1 MRPPNRLMRRT
12 ITVVL
17 AVACTVVMR
26 ATHIIGGEMYYDH
39 LGGNQ
44 YRVTLALYRDCG
56 PDNQNGTG
64 FDAQALFAVYD
75 INGVEITNV
84 SVLDPGEVQVPI
96 DLNDPCLTA
105 PPEVCV
111 ATTLYEHVFDLPPIA
126 GGYTISYQR
135 CCRTP
140 AMVNLSGQQG
150 ITCTVH
156 IPGPPDAVN
165 GSPRFSSYPPVAL
178 CMDQDLTFDHSATDP
193 DGDQLVYGLCA
204 PYQGADAL
212 NPAPLPPPPPYQ
224 TVNWAAGYSAGAPL
238 DSDPAIAIDPV
249 TGVLTVHPTLQGAF
263 TVGVCVTEIRNGVV
277 IGESRRDFMFK
288 VVQCDAAVT
297 AVIADQSG
305 GQVCT
310 GLTQAFENESVNG
323 TEWAWDFGDP
333 STSTDVSTEQE
344 PTWTYAQPGTY
355 TVTLIANPGATCADT
370 SFNTF
375 EVSLPLEAYFER
387 PPVRC
392 PDEPAEF
399 VAGGIHTPTT
409 SIAWDFGAVAVPA
422 TGDGAESIAR
432 FLPAGVHPV
441 TVTYTES
448 GCTDS
453 YTDSV
458 VVYPFPIVDFTND
471 MQACVGTPFAFDNL
485 STAWTPLAYLWDLGD
500 GTLSTDSDLVHTY
513 TDPGVYTV
521 KLTGTTDAGCVYTGT
536 VERIG
541 LVHVFPSPVAAFT
554 ALPSEVSIFD
564 PHVMIEDYSSLSI
577 EWSYLIDGEEMR
589 GPGFEHW
596 FDEGGQYT
604 ITQVVTSADG
614 CTDATTRVVV
624 VSDHVFY
631 APLAFT
637 PDGDDV
643 NDEWLPSVKGARE
656 YELVVFD
663 RWGAERFRTTDP
675 KKGWS
680 GDGLPQGVFLYTA
693 RVKEFGS
700 FAKDYVGHFSLLR

>member
-1 MRPPNRLMRRT
+1 MMNRTLRA
-12 ITVVL
+12 ITL
-17 AVACTVVMR
+17 IGAFAAAGEAC

-44 YRVTLALYRDCG
+44 YKVTLALYRDCG

-64 FDAQALFAVYD
+64 FDALALFAVYD
-75 INGVEITNV
+75 INGIEITNV
-84 SVLDPGEVQVPI
+84 SVSDPGETVIPV
-96 DLNDPCLTA
+96 DLADPCLTA

-111 ATTLYEHVFDLPPIA
+111 ATTLYEHIFDLPPIP

-140 AMVNLSGQQG
+140 AMANLSGQQG

-165 GSPRFSSYPPVAL
+165 SSPRFSEYPPIAL
-178 CMDQDLTFDHSATDP
+178 CMDQDLSFDHSATDP

-204 PYQGADAL
+204 PFQGADAI
-212 NPAPLPPPPPYQ
+212 NPAPLAPPPPYQ
-224 TVNWAAGYSAGAPL
+224 TVNWAAGYSAGVPL
-238 DSDPAIAIDPV
+238 DSDPPIAIDPV
-249 TGVLTVHPTLQGAF
+249 TGLLTLHPTLQGAF

-288 VVQCDAAVT
+288 VVQCNAAVT

-305 GQVCT
+305 GQICT
-310 GLTQAFENESVNG
+310 GLTQAFENESLNG
-323 TEWAWDFGDP
+323 TDWSWDFGDP
-333 STSTDVSTEQE
+333 NTLADTSSQME
-344 PTWTYAQPGTY
+344 PTWIYALPGIY
-355 TVTLIANPGATCADT
+355 TVTLIANPGAPCADT
-370 SFNTF
+370 SSNTF
-375 EVSLPLEAYFER
+375 ELSLPLQAYFER
-387 PPVRC
+387 PPIRC

-399 VAGGIHTPTT
+399 LAEGIYTPTT
-409 SIAWDFGAVAVPA
+409 SIAWDFGGVATPA
-422 TGDGAESIAR
+422 TGDGAEPIAR
-432 FLPAGVHPV
+432 FLPVGVHPV

-458 VVYPFPIVDFTND
+458 VVYPLPIVDFTND
-471 MQACVGTPFAFDNL
+471 PNACVGSPFAFDNL
-485 STAWTPLAYLWDLGD
+485 STAWTPFTYEWDLGD
-500 GTLSTDSDLVHTY
+500 GTVLHDSDLVHIYTNPGTY
-513 TDPGVYTV
+513 TVS
-521 KLTGTTDAGCVYTGT
+521 LTAATSAGCIHEET

-554 ALPSEVSIFD
+554 ALPAEVSIFD
-564 PHVMIEDYSSLSI
+564 PHVWVEDYSSLSVD
-577 EWSYLIDGEEMR
+577 WSYLIEGQQVR
-589 GPGFEHW
+589 HPRFEHW
-596 FDEGGQYT
+596 FDEGGQFT
-604 ITQVVTSADG
+604 ITQVVTTVDG
-614 CTDATTRVVV
+614 CTDSTTRVVI

-637 PDGDDV
+637 PDGDDL
-643 NDEWLPSVKGARE
+643 NEEWMPVVKGARE
-656 YELVVFD
+656 YELVIFD
-663 RWGAERFRTTDP
+663 RWGEERFRTNDP
-675 KKGWS
+675 KKGWT
-680 GDGLPQGVFLYTA
+680 GDGLPQGLFLFTA

>member
-1 MRPPNRLMRRT
+1 MMTRT
-12 ITVVL
+12 LRAITL
-17 AVACTVVMR
+17 TGAFAAAGGAC

-44 YRVTLALYRDCG
+44 YKVTLALYRDCG

-64 FDAQALFAVYD
+64 FDALALFAVYD
-75 INGVEITNV
+75 INGIEITNV
-84 SVLDPGEVQVPI
+84 SVSDPGETVIPV
-96 DLNDPCLTA
+96 DLADPCLTA

-111 ATTLYEHVFDLPPIA
+111 ATTLYEHIFDLPPIP

-140 AMVNLSGQQG
+140 AMANLSGQQG

-156 IPGPPDAVN
+156 IPGPPDEVN
-165 GSPRFSSYPPVAL
+165 SSPRFSDYPPIAL
-178 CMDQDLTFDHSATDP
+178 CMDQDLSFDHSATDP

-204 PYQGADAL
+204 PFQGADAI
-212 NPAPLPPPPPYQ
+212 NPAPLAPPPPYQ
-224 TVNWAAGYSAGAPL
+224 TVNWAAGYSAGVPL
-238 DSDPAIAIDPV
+238 DSDPPIAIDPI
-249 TGVLTVHPTLQGAF
+249 TGLLTLHPTLQGSF

-288 VVQCDAAVT
+288 VVQCNAAVT

-305 GQVCT
+305 GAICT
-310 GLTQAFENESVNG
+310 GLTQAFENESLNG
-323 TEWAWDFGDP
+323 TDWSWDFGDP
-333 STSTDVSTEQE
+333 NTLADTSSQME
-344 PTWTYAQPGTY
+344 PTWIYALPGIY
-355 TVTLIANPGATCADT
+355 TVTLIANPGAPCADT

-375 EVSLPLEAYFER
+375 ELSLPLQAFFER
-387 PPVRC
+387 PPIRC

-399 VAGGIHTPTT
+399 LAEGIYTPTT
-409 SIAWDFGAVAVPA
+409 SIAWDFGGVATPA
-422 TGDGAESIAR
+422 TGDGAEPIAR
-432 FLPAGVHPV
+432 FLPVGVHPV

-458 VVYPFPIVDFTND
+458 VVYPLPIVDFTND
-471 MQACVGTPFAFDNL
+471 PNACVGSPFAFDNL
-485 STAWTPLAYLWDLGD
+485 STAWTPFTYEWDLGD
-500 GTLSTDSDLVHTY
+500 GTVLHDSDLVHIYANPGTY
-513 TDPGVYTV
+513 TVS
-521 KLTGTTDAGCVYTGT
+521 LTAATTTGCIYEET

-554 ALPSEVSIFD
+554 ALPAEVSIFD
-564 PHVMIEDYSSLSI
+564 PHVWVEDYSSLSVD
-577 EWSYLIDGEEMR
+577 WSYLIEGQEVRDAR
-589 GPGFEHW
+589 FEHW
-596 FDEGGQYT
+596 FDEGGQFT
-604 ITQVVTSADG
+604 ITQVVTTTDG
-614 CTDATTRVVV
+614 CTDSTTRVVI

-637 PDGDDV
+637 PDGDDL
-643 NDEWLPSVKGARE
+643 NEEWLPVVKGARE
-656 YELVVFD
+656 YELVIFD
-663 RWGAERFRTTDP
+663 RWGEERFRTTDP
-675 KKGWS
+675 KKGWT
-680 GDGLPQGVFLYTA
+680 GDGLPQGLFLFTA